1 MIACCGCGCP
11 ATFPNVDSV
20 VQIDTAGSG
29 MEMTL
34 VGLVAPTSSKAV
46 LAMKNGRPLPEAGN
60 IPGVRISERK
70 VAGNGMSHQVALMAG
85 GKQAS
90 SKGSGGGGHQVPG
103 VPGAI
108 EMTRTESS
116 GGAVRG
122 DYRALVA
129 AIQQQNAILQAIA
142 DTGEKNH
149 ARLEVIAAKEYM

>member
-1 MIACCGCGCP
+1 M
-11 ATFPNVDSV
+11 
-20 VQIDTAGSG
+20 
-29 MEMTL
+29 
-34 VGLVAPTSSKAV
+34 GLRRDRLLQK
-46 LAMKNGRPLPEAGN
+46 GRPRHEEWPSIARSRQHS
-60 IPGVRISERK
+60 GVRISERK

-149 ARLEVIAAKEYM
+149 ALLEVIAAK